1 MAGRKDSSLWAVNS
15 GQSTVYSHQAA
26 TGDEGREKKQ
36 FFYAFQCFLK
46 M

>member
-1 MAGRKDSSLWAVNS
+1 MAGRKDRQQWS
-15 GQSTVYSHQAA
+15 VYSQQSSVYSRQAA